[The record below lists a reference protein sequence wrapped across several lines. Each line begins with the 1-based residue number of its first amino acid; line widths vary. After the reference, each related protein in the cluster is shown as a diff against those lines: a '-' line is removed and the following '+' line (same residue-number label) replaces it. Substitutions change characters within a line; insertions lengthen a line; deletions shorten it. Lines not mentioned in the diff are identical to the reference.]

1 MSIRPFLSCC
11 NLVIEK
17 VDKIFRS
24 LAMVLALT
32 LGADALG
39 DVTLVIDVRTPE
51 EWGRGHL
58 LSARRVDWQDIG
70 NVIGTLASSVD
81 HSIVLYCRSGSRSGK
96 AKDILDGMVY
106 TNVINAGSLADVQNL
121 IQENIVQ

>member
-1 MSIRPFLSCC
+1 M
-11 NLVIEK
+11 
-17 VDKIFRS
+17 FRS

-51 EWGRGHL
+51 EWSRGHL

-81 HSIVLYCRSGSRSGK
+81 HCIVLYCRSGSRSGK
-96 AKDILDGMVY
+96 AKDILDGMGY
-106 TNVINAGSLADVQNL
+106 TNVINAGSLAEAQNL
-121 IQENIVQ
+121 LQENIVQ